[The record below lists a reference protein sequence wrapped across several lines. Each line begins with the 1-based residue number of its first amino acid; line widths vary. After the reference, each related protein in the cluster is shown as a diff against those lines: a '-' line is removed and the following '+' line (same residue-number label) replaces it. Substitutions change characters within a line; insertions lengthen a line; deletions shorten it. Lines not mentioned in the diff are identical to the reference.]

1 MVNLLD
7 KINYIHQYKTA
18 DAHKHCKKDIA
29 ATMKGVQTIQR
40 NCENGP
46 IGLMC
51 GDNMC
56 DIFISAVT
64 HNLADR
70 AMGGYS
76 SFFILPKFPQN

>member
-1 MVNLLD
+1 MPII
-7 KINYIHQYKTA
+7 KQA
-18 DAHKHCKKDIA
+18 KKNIV

-64 HNLADR
+64 HNLAAR
-70 AMGGYS
+70 AAG
-76 SFFILPKFPQN
+76 PR